1 MKSYKTPQ
9 LNNLSNSSS
18 QMSQPPE
25 FLHRFFWEYDPA
37 EIDIEKH
44 ADIIQKR
51 IMERGTLRA
60 MVWLRE
66 IFSKEERASFLAR
79 SGCRVLPPRELN
91 YWAMIS
97 NVDEKIRKKWVQEA
111 RNKKDIWNQRRA
123 Y

>member
-1 MKSYKTPQ
+1 
-9 LNNLSNSSS
+9 
-18 QMSQPPE
+18 MSQPPE

-66 IFSKEERASFLAR
+66 IFSKKERASFLAR
-79 SGCRVLPPRELN
+79 IGCRVLPPRELN